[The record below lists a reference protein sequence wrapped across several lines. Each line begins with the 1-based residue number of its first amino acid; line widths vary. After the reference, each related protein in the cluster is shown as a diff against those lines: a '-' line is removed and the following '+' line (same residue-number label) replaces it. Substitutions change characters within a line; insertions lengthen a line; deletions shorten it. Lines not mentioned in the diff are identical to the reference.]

1 MKDFFLTFFI
11 VLVLIFVFLFFGGAI
26 LLEHFWLSVIATSF
40 LISLLVFILIRFS
53 DKIENLEKRMEKI
66 ESEKKDA

>member
-26 LLEHFWLSVIATSF
+26 LLEYFWLSVITISF

-53 DKIENLEKRMEKI
+53 DKIENLERRMEKI